1 MQHLAKLP
9 FALWETQFNLFD
21 SHDTPRLHNNP
32 EISQADFRGAACFQ
46 FLLTGAASIYYGDEA
61 EIDGTID
68 SNEGC
73 RYPMPWGKDF
83 RGCAHYQLYHA
94 LCALK
99 KEHSALRL
107 GGMKF
112 LYAREDTFA
121 IARFTGEEVIVG
133 VISKSDTAQTIRL
146 PLGAVGAAEPAG
158 EKDLLG
164 SVLNWQREGLNAIDL
179 HMEPHAVYLFS
190 CKLK

>member
-32 EISQADFRGAACFQ
+32 QISQADFKGAACFQ

-61 EIDGTID
+61 EIDGTTD

-73 RYPMPWGKDF
+73 RYPMPWQKNF
-83 RGCAHYQLYHA
+83 QGCAHYQLYRT
-94 LCALK
+94 LCSLK
-99 KEHSALRL
+99 KAHPALRR

-112 LYAREDTFA
+112 LYAQGDTFA
-121 IARFTGEEVIVG
+121 IARFTGEDVLVG
-133 VISKSDTAQTIRL
+133 VISKSDAPETVRL
-146 PLGAVGAAEPAG
+146 PLGTLGARAPKGKRDLFGSELHWQDADKAV
-158 EKDLLG
+158 LL
-164 SVLNWQREGLNAIDL
+164 QI
-179 HMEPHAVYLFS
+179 EPHGSYLFE
-190 CKLK
+190 CQ